1 MDPSLFIIW
10 SPNIRLFST
19 YLLLFISSLISPS
32 FSCSVVFSSLLIL
45 HYIVWRVA
53 CTWCFFALYMY
64 WFNHDGIVND
74 WKLWKLRSLR
84 IEIYIMGFCFASL
97 VISLYTSKCCRLSSN
112 YFLCRCRYIYIC
124 MLLIGCLSFCWLFEI
139 LGSGDELIIVSKDVL
154 DVKSSWFNSWPK

>member
-32 FSCSVVFSSLLIL
+32 FPCSVVFSSLLIL

-53 CTWCFFALYMY
+53 CIDVSSLSICTASITTESLLIE
-64 WFNHDGIVND
+64 NSE
-74 WKLWKLRSLR
+74 LRSLR
-84 IEIYIMGFCFASL
+84 IEIYIMGFCFASF
-97 VISLYTSKCCRLSSN
+97 VISLYTTKCCRLSSN
-112 YFLCRCRYIYIC
+112 YFLWRCWYIYIC

-139 LGSGDELIIVSKDVL
+139 LGSGDELIIVLKDFL
-154 DVKSSWFNSWPK
+154 DVKLSWFNSWTK